1 MKTIQIIVALSL
13 LMITQA
19 CETEIQETDID
30 PPTFSIQIT
39 GDGFDETFDQD
50 TDFDSFQLNVREGAE
65 YTFLISGA
73 DTGGLK
79 RFEVYFQPDYIQMNP
94 NLGGN
99 WARTSLTGLTDM
111 LYWTGNASSPLTG
124 TLLNGTFIADGDS
137 VSSPITFYLTDF
149 GGSEGTS
156 NTTGASLNVYS
167 GNHTTEVIYF

>member
-1 MKTIQIIVALSL
+1 MKTIQMIVALSL

-19 CETEIQETDID
+19 CETEIPETDVD

-79 RFEVYFQPDYIQMNP
+79 RFELYFQPGHIQMNP

-99 WARTSLTGLTDM
+99 WARTSSSGLTDM

-149 GGSEGTS
+149 G
-156 NTTGASLNVYS
+156 AAKVLPMPQVPL
-167 GNHTTEVIYF
+167 